1 MEPEELAADPIVQV
15 QRWLAEAEAAGTT
28 PDAMTLATATPAGR
42 PSARIVLLR
51 GLDAR
56 GFVFFTN
63 RKSRKGLEL
72 SANPQ
77 AALVF
82 HWWELGRQLRVEGS
96 VEPVEDDE
104 SEAYWETRPRSSR
117 IAAWI
122 SPQSQPIA
130 DRRTL
135 DEQYA
140 QATESFGADAVPRP
154 PFWGGY
160 RLRPETIEFW
170 LHRNNR
176 LHDRVRYSL
185 VEEEWRRDRLA
196 P

>member
-1 MEPEELAADPIVQV
+1 MEPEELAPDPIVQV

-28 PDAMTLATATPAGR
+28 PAAMTLATATPAGR

-63 RKSRKGLEL
+63 RESRKGLEL
-72 SANPQ
+72 GANPQ

-104 SEAYWETRPRSSR
+104 SEAYWETRPRASR

-122 SPQSQPIA
+122 SPQSRPIA
-130 DRRTL
+130 DRRAL

-140 QATESFGADAVPRP
+140 QAAESFGDDAVPLP

-170 LHRNNR
+170 LHRDDR

-185 VEEEWRRDRLA
+185 VEKEWRRERLA